1 MRAKAQKWGDSL
13 AIRIPKTVAEQ
24 VGIGEDDDLELNVVN
39 RQIRISA
46 RLHEPTLDELLAGI
60 SPDNLHGEIGFGE
73 PLGREIL

>member
-1 MRAKAQKWGDSL
+1 MRAKAQKWGNSL

-73 PLGREIL
+73 P